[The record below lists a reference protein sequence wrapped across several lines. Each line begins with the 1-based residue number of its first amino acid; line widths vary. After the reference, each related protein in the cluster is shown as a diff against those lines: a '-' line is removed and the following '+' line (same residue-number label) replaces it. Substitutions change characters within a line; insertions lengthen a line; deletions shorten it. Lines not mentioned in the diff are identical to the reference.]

1 MSPEQA
7 AGERDLDGRSD
18 IYSLG
23 AVTYEMLAGEP
34 PVTKKEVPMRCLA
47 TAMLMLAAAGC
58 PTQDSESPKAGA
70 TLASA
75 AVAFDGAD
83 YENEAAKTA
92 HGKRI
97 ATLFACAACHG
108 ADYSGNDFGAAI
120 PIVKGLWASNIS
132 RVIPALSD
140 AALERLL
147 REGVHPDREIYV
159 MPSKQ
164 TQFLS
169 ERDMAALIAYLRTIP
184 PVGKATPLPPPG
196 FEEAV
201 TARLP
206 DDYWLTLLE
215 GEKRNYHNA
224 AEEVV
229 YYAAHRPPDLEQEL
243 ARGRMIAS
251 SICSACHGA
260 ALDGLGEPAGDI
272 QGALAYDDAAFDRL
286 LTESI
291 DRTGKRV
298 AVEWGFG
305 HDATVF
311 SAAERRDVIA
321 YVRALARSRKR

>member
-1 MSPEQA
+1 
-7 AGERDLDGRSD
+7 
-18 IYSLG
+18 
-23 AVTYEMLAGEP
+23 
-34 PVTKKEVPMRCLA
+34 MRCFL
-47 TAMLMLAAAGC
+47 TGMLMLAAAGC
-58 PTQDSESPKAGA
+58 TTRDGETRKAEPTVVP
-70 TLASA
+70 T

-83 YENEAAKTA
+83 YENQSAKTA

-97 ATLFACAACHG
+97 ASLFACAACHG

-132 RVIPALSD
+132 LAIPAMSD

-164 TQFLS
+164 THFLA

-184 PVGKATPLPPPG
+184 PVGKATPLPPPE

-206 DDYWLTLLE
+206 DDYWRTLVE
-215 GEKRNYHNA
+215 GEKRGYHNA
-224 AEEVV
+224 AEEVA
-229 YYAAHRPPDLEQEL
+229 YYVAHRPPDLGQEL

-251 SICSACHGA
+251 TICSSCHGA

-272 QGALAYDDAAFDRL
+272 QGALAYDDAAFERL

-291 DRTGKRV
+291 DRTGKQV
-298 AVEWGFG
+298 KVEWGVG
-305 HDATVF
+305 HEATGF

-321 YVRALARSRKR
+321 YVRALARSRQK

>member
-1 MSPEQA
+1 MGRA
-7 AGERDLDGRSD
+7 VGCWGECGITSACCCRGVSA
-18 IYSLG
+18 S
-23 AVTYEMLAGEP
+23 
-34 PVTKKEVPMRCLA
+34 
-47 TAMLMLAAAGC
+47 AAAGYLR
-58 PTQDSESPKAGA
+58 TWSAA
-70 TLASA
+70 ASA
-75 AVAFDGAD
+75 RPAV
-83 YENEAAKTA
+83 EAQVVGWPRTSMQEKAS
-92 HGKRI
+92 
-97 ATLFACAACHG
+97 
-108 ADYSGNDFGAAI
+108 ADYSGRDFGAAF

-132 RVIPALSD
+132 RVIPAMSD

-169 ERDMAALIAYLRTIP
+169 ERDMAALIAFLRTIP
-184 PVGKATPLPPPG
+184 PVGEATPVPPAG
-196 FEEAV
+196 FEAAV

-206 DDYWLTLLE
+206 NDYWRTLQE
-215 GEKRNYHNA
+215 GERRGYHNA
-224 AEEVV
+224 AEEVA
-229 YYAAHRPPDLEQEL
+229 YFAAHQPPDLGPQL

-251 SICSACHGA
+251 SLCSSCHGA

-272 QGALAYDDAAFDRL
+272 QGALAYDEVAFDRL

-305 HDATVF
+305 HEAQPL

-321 YVRALARSRKR
+321 YVRALAHSRER

>member
-1 MSPEQA
+1 
-7 AGERDLDGRSD
+7 
-18 IYSLG
+18 
-23 AVTYEMLAGEP
+23 
-34 PVTKKEVPMRCLA
+34 MRCFL
-47 TAMLMLAAAGC
+47 TGMLMLAAAGC
-58 PTQDSESPKAGA
+58 TTRDGEPRKAEPTVVP
-70 TLASA
+70 T

-83 YENEAAKTA
+83 YENQAARTA

-132 RVIPALSD
+132 LAIPAMSD

-147 REGVHPDREIYV
+147 REGVHPDREIYL

-169 ERDMAALIAYLRTIP
+169 EPDMAALIAFLRTIP
-184 PVGKATPLPPPG
+184 PVGKPTPLPPPG
-196 FEEAV
+196 FEAAV

-206 DDYWLTLLE
+206 DDYWLTLKE
-215 GEKRNYHNA
+215 GERRGYHNS
-224 AEEVV
+224 AEEVA
-229 YYAAHRPPDLEQEL
+229 YFAANQPPDLGPQS

-260 ALDGLGEPAGDI
+260 ALDGLGEEAGDI

-286 LTESI
+286 LSESI

-298 AVEWGFG
+298 NVEW
-305 HDATVF
+305 HEAF
-311 SAAERRDVIA
+311 SLTAAERRDVIA
-321 YVRALARSRKR
+321 YVRELARSRKR

>member
-1 MSPEQA
+1 
-7 AGERDLDGRSD
+7 
-18 IYSLG
+18 
-23 AVTYEMLAGEP
+23 
-34 PVTKKEVPMRCLA
+34 MRCFL
-47 TAMLMLAAAGC
+47 TGMLMLAAAGC
-58 PTQDSESPKAGA
+58 TTRDGEPRKAEPTVVP
-70 TLASA
+70 T

-83 YENEAAKTA
+83 YENQAAKTA

-132 RVIPALSD
+132 LAIPAMSD

-147 REGVHPDREIYV
+147 REGVHPDREIYL

-169 ERDMAALIAYLRTIP
+169 EPDMAALIAFLRTIP
-184 PVGKATPLPPPG
+184 PVGKPTPLPPPG
-196 FEEAV
+196 FEAAV

-206 DDYWLTLLE
+206 DDYWLTLKE
-215 GEKRNYHNA
+215 GEKRGYHNS
-224 AEEVV
+224 AEEVT
-229 YYAAHRPPDLEQEL
+229 YFAANQPPDLGPQS

-291 DRTGKRV
+291 DRTGKQV
-298 AVEWGFG
+298 KVEWGSG
-305 HDATVF
+305 HEANRLT
-311 SAAERRDVIA
+311 AAERRDVIA
-321 YVRALARSRKR
+321 YVRALAGSRKR

>member
-1 MSPEQA
+1 
-7 AGERDLDGRSD
+7 
-18 IYSLG
+18 
-23 AVTYEMLAGEP
+23 
-34 PVTKKEVPMRCLA
+34 MRCFL
-47 TAMLMLAAAGC
+47 TGMLMLAAAGC
-58 PTQDSESPKAGA
+58 TTREAESRKAEPTVVH
-70 TLASA
+70 T

-83 YENEAAKTA
+83 YENQAAKTA
-92 HGKRI
+92 HGQRI

-132 RVIPALSD
+132 LAIPAMSD

-147 REGVHPDREIYV
+147 REGVHPDREIYL

-169 ERDMAALIAYLRTIP
+169 EPDMAALIAFLRTIP
-184 PVGKATPLPPPG
+184 PVGKPTPLPPPG
-196 FEEAV
+196 FEAAV

-206 DDYWLTLLE
+206 DDYWLTLKE
-215 GEKRNYHNA
+215 GEKRGYHNS
-224 AEEVV
+224 AEEVT
-229 YYAAHRPPDLEQEL
+229 YFAANQPPDLGPQS

-291 DRTGKRV
+291 DRTGKQV
-298 AVEWGFG
+298 KVEWGSG
-305 HDATVF
+305 HEANRLT
-311 SAAERRDVIA
+311 AAERRDVIA
-321 YVRALARSRKR
+321 YVRALAGSRKR